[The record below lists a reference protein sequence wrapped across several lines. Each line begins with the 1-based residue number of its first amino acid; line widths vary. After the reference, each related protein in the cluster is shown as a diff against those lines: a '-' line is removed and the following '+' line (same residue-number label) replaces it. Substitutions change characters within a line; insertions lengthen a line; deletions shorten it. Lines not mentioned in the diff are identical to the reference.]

1 MSLTKIVD
9 GYTPFFGNLNQ
20 EEVSSLRERINI
32 RKYESNQRIIE
43 SGEWGDS
50 MYLIFQGLVNI
61 NKPTQ
66 NGKYKTKEQ
75 LVRDM
80 YKQLS

>member
-43 SGEWGDS
+43 DAFFIVCS
-50 MYLIFQGLVNI
+50 
-61 NKPTQ
+61 
-66 NGKYKTKEQ
+66 
-75 LVRDM
+75 
-80 YKQLS
+80 